1 MSKTWSE
8 HSEEE
13 QLAAYAKVKAIYD
26 YAGNPEWLKDTETVG
41 IIALNLVS
49 GKTKEYPASLSIIG
63 NAPISERALVNDIT

>member
-26 YAGNPEWLKDTETVG
+26 YAGNPEWLKDPEAGGAIV
-41 IIALNLVS
+41 LNLAS
-49 GKTKEYPASLSIIG
+49 GVTREYPASLVISG
-63 NAPISERALVNDIT
+63 RAPIY

>member
-26 YAGNPEWLKDTETVG
+26 YAGNPEWLKDPETG
-41 IIALNLVS
+41 GAIALNHLAS
-49 GKTKEYPASLSIIG
+49 GVTRDFPASLAIKG
-63 NAPISERALVNDIT
+63 KAPIS